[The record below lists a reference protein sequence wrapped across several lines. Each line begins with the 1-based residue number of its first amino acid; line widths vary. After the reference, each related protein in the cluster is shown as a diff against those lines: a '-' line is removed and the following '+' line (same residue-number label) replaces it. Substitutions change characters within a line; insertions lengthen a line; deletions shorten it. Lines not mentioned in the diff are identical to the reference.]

1 MVDIEI
7 TPEDFI
13 KRLKEMTPAE
23 RKRIT
28 LKRLIEVILEVPEP
42 TERSMVVD
50 IQIEQ
55 LRTMMTNVTDIANQN
70 RREIDA
76 LRVENNELRTTGAT
90 QAREIGRLKE
100 EIEEMKNENE
110 NEQGND
116 IANKI
121 EGLQDQIDEIEQ
133 YLRANNVEIV
143 GLPAPNTG
151 ESEETLIVN
160 AINSLVGLPAPVAP
174 EDIDISHSLPS
185 RRRDNKPVH
194 VVRFVHRKN
203 KFAILTA
210 KRAEANRQFKF
221 RNNDVYINEHLN
233 KPNRTLFATANEK
246 KGTLGYKYVWTKGG
260 VVNMRKDEHS
270 EVITIKKAKDFE
282 KLQ

>member
-1 MVDIEI
+1 MKKE
-7 TPEDFI
+7 TTSQI
-13 KRLKEMTPAE
+13 K
-23 RKRIT
+23 
-28 LKRLIEVILEVPEP
+28 
-42 TERSMVVD
+42 S
-50 IQIEQ
+50 
-55 LRTMMTNVTDIANQN
+55 N
-70 RREIDA
+70 
-76 LRVENNELRTTGAT
+76 
-90 QAREIGRLKE
+90 
-100 EIEEMKNENE
+100 
-110 NEQGND
+110 
-116 IANKI
+116 
-121 EGLQDQIDEIEQ
+121 EIEQ

-160 AINSLVGLPAPVAP
+160 AINSLGGLPAPIAP

-185 RRRDNKPVH
+185 QRRDGKPVH

-210 KRAEANRQFKF
+210 KRAEANRLFKF

-233 KPNRTLFATANEK
+233 KPNRALFAAANEK
-246 KGTLGYKYVWTKGG
+246 KRTLGYRFLWTKSG

-270 EVITIKKAKDFE
+270 EVITITKAKDFE